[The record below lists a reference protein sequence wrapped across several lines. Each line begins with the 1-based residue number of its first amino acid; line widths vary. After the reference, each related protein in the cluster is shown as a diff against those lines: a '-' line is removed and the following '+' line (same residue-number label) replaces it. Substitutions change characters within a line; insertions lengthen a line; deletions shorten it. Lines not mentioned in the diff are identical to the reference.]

1 MSKLRSVSL
10 LVMGLCVGAAS
21 TLAYTAP
28 AKESNVPIAEVQQ
41 FAKSFN
47 AIKQYYVDPV
57 EDKDLMLY
65 AVKGMVS
72 GLDPHS
78 EFLDE
83 KGYKNMTESTQGSFG
98 GLGIEVTKDT
108 AGVLVVSPID
118 ETPAARAGIRP
129 GDIIT
134 KINGITTDDQSLDA
148 SVKLMRGEPNT
159 DIELTIARKGVN
171 KPLVIKLTR
180 AIIKVKSVKMKKLDN
195 GIGYIRIS
203 QFQERTAQDLVA
215 NLNTLAKEKTFKGLI
230 LDLRNDP
237 GGVLQSAVAVAGAFL
252 PPNSTVV
259 STKGRTADSN
269 YIYKVTPEDYFLSD
283 KNPDVL
289 KDLPAVAREV
299 PMVVLINSASASASE
314 IVSGALQ
321 DYKRATLIGNRSFG
335 KGSVQTILPMRTG
348 EKIVGVKLT
357 TARYYTP
364 SGRSIQAKGIE
375 PDIYVDDTPK
385 GNFPSFQI
393 RESDLKRHLSN
404 KDEDENKEKDNL
416 PYDGDDGTV
425 PDYQYTMGDEKDW
438 QLQQAVNF
446 LTGKTVEVSKY
457 RGKPRKEVEKMKKA
471 EAAQKAA
478 QEAKSEANA
487 EEKPQAGKDTT
498 EGEVKPEGAPKG
510 EPAAK

>member
-1 MSKLRSVSL
+1 MSKFRSATFVSISFCL
-10 LVMGLCVGAAS
+10 GIAS
-21 TLAYTAP
+21 TYGLQAWADKGPSTT
-28 AKESNVPIAEVQQ
+28 VPIAEVQQ

-47 AIKQYYVDPV
+47 AIKSFYVDDV
-57 EDKDLMLY
+57 EDKDLMLN

-118 ETPAARAGIRP
+118 ETPAARAGIRS

-159 DIELTIARKGVN
+159 QIELTVARKGIN
-171 KPLVIKLTR
+171 KPLTFKLTR
-180 AIIKVKSVKMKKLDN
+180 AIIKVQSVKMKKLTG

-203 QFQERTAQDLVA
+203 QFQERTGADLVA
-215 NLNTLAKEKTFKGLI
+215 KVNELAKDQSLKGLV

-237 GGVLQSAVAVAGAFL
+237 GGVLQAAIAVAGAFL
-252 PPNSTVV
+252 PDESDIV
-259 STKGRTADSN
+259 STKGRTKDSN
-269 YIYKVTPEDYFLSD
+269 YTYRVTPEDYFLSED
-283 KNPDVL
+283 NPDVL
-289 KDLPAVAREV
+289 KHLTPQAKKV
-299 PMVVLINSASASASE
+299 PLVVLINSASASASE
-314 IVSGALQ
+314 IVAGALQ
-321 DYKRATLIGNRSFG
+321 DYHRATLLGNRSFG

-375 PDIYVDDTPK
+375 PDFYIDDTPK
-385 GNFPSFQI
+385 GNYPSFQI
-393 RESDLKRHLSN
+393 RESDLKRHLRN
-404 KDEDENKEKDNL
+404 KDENDTAKDNL
-416 PYDGDDGTV
+416 PYDGDDGEV
-425 PDYQYTMGDEKDW
+425 PDYQFTFGDDKDW
-438 QLQQAVNF
+438 QLQQAVNY
-446 LTGKTVEVSKY
+446 LTGKPVEVSQY
-457 RGKPRKEVEKMKKA
+457 RGKPRKVVEKLKKELAEKKA
-471 EAAQKAA
+471 QSKPNDESKTDTSNAHSAEPSSA
-478 QEAKSEANA
+478 EKSSTN
-487 EEKPQAGKDTT
+487 TT
-498 EGEVKPEGAPKG
+498 P
-510 EPAAK
+510 